1 MSSNQPKRKISM
13 AQSQRTFA
21 IIKPDAVANK
31 TAGQIIAR
39 VEESGLDI
47 IALKRLRLDDDMAK
61 GFYAVHK
68 ERPFFGD
75 LVKFM
80 TSGPVVAMV
89 LEGDNAIARWRDL
102 MGPTNSTEAP
112 AGTLRGDFGTDIE
125 RNAVHGSDAPET
137 AKLEISYWFNA
148 GEIQA
153 LVEALP

>member
-1 MSSNQPKRKISM
+1 M
-13 AQSQRTFA
+13 TFG
-21 IIKPDAVANK
+21 I
-31 TAGQIIAR
+31 T
-39 VEESGLDI
+39 
-47 IALKRLRLDDDMAK
+47 

-102 MGPTNSTEAP
+102 MGPTNSNEAP

>member
-1 MSSNQPKRKISM
+1 M
-13 AQSQRTFA
+13 AESQRTFA
-21 IIKPDAVANK
+21 IIKPDAVAKK

-39 VEESGLDI
+39 IEESGLDI
-47 IALKRLRLDDDMAK
+47 IALKRPQLDDAMAK

-80 TSGPVVAMV
+80 TSGPVIAMV
-89 LEGDNAIARWRDL
+89 LEGENAIARWRDL
-102 MGPTNSTEAP
+102 MGPTNSSEAP